1 MKKILTLLCFAV
13 FSLSF
18 VSCSKEEVKETLSKQ
33 VSKAVSKVI
42 AAELECAKSDV
53 VYSDIKVMT
62 DKIFKIEAE
71 KEQAKKLASAVK
83 SNQMKAIDAKVMVCK
98 TISNALMPTVIDLM
112 KQGKLKKWECKV
124 EKGEAI
130 IMDLI
135 YKGCDKLTKVIS
147 SDPGTMVAMNLS
159 YYSNVMDRPPRLYSV
174 NTH

>member
-71 KEQAKKLASAVK
+71 KESEMKVK
-83 SNQMKAIDAKVMVCK
+83 
-98 TISNALMPTVIDLM
+98 
-112 KQGKLKKWECKV
+112 
-124 EKGEAI
+124 EAEYI
-130 IMDLI
+130 E
-135 YKGCDKLTKVIS
+135 
-147 SDPGTMVAMNLS
+147 
-159 YYSNVMDRPPRLYSV
+159 
-174 NTH
+174 